1 MSSIPRVLKNFG
13 VFVDGRGYLGIAAE
27 VTLPKLTRKT
37 EEYRGG
43 GMNAPIELDM
53 GMEKLECDFSL
64 KEPNEEILK
73 LWGLVNHAGAVLRF
87 RGALEADDASATVTP
102 VEVVVRGRWR
112 EIDSGSWKPGD
123 AALMKI
129 SVACSYYRYASN
141 GNALIEIDVAN
152 MVEKVGGKDRLA
164 AIRNAIGG

>member
-1 MSSIPRVLKNFG
+1 M
-13 VFVDGRGYLGIAAE
+13 
-27 VTLPKLTRKT
+27 
-37 EEYRGG
+37 EEWRGG

-73 LWGLVNHAGAVLRF
+73 LCGMVDHAGAALRF

-123 AALMKI
+123 EALMKV
-129 SVACSYYRYASN
+129 SVACSYYRYTS
-141 GNALIEIDVAN
+141 GGSVLVEIDVPN
-152 MVEKVGGKDRLA
+152 MVEKVGGRDRLA